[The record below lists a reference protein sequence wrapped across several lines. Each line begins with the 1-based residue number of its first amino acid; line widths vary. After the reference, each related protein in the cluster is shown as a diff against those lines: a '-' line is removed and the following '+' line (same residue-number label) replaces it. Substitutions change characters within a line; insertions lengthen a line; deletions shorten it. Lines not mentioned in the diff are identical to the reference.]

1 MTYFDIPATSTPAEN
16 FKGDK
21 IGGSIFSRI
30 KPVLGGEDVAT
41 EWLAGNGA
49 AANGARVA
57 LSTEDQA
64 LLTAL
69 QRLATREYNVAGSV
83 RCR

>member
-1 MTYFDIPATSTPAEN
+1 MTYFDIPATSTPAES

-21 IGGSIFSRI
+21 IGGSIFSRM

-49 AANGARVA
+49 ASGGAR
-57 LSTEDQA
+57 
-64 LLTAL
+64 
-69 QRLATREYNVAGSV
+69 
-83 RCR
+83 CR